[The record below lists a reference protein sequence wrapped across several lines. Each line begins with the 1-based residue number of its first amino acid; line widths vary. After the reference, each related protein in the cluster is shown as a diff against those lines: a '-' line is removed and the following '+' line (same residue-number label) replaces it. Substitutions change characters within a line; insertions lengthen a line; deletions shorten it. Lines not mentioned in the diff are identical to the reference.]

1 MWLSSNEAKNPT
13 NHSTV
18 STGVRPGFYS
28 IVINVDFN
36 RHLPP
41 ITSLIT
47 GSLIYMTKR
56 KGVLQKASLVF
67 AVVSF
72 VLALTS
78 AVMLYLRLK
87 SVGSDDLMSASFMA
101 STFFF
106 ISVGVVLTIIGKADL
121 PSFKIDISEGK

>member
-1 MWLSSNEAKNPT
+1 MYYKSRITNACSLSI
-13 NHSTV
+13 
-18 STGVRPGFYS
+18 GDRPRFYS
-28 IVINVDFN
+28 NVINVDFN
-36 RHLPP
+36 RDLSP

-47 GSLIYMTKR
+47 GSLICMTKR
-56 KGVLQKASLVF
+56 KGVLQKAALVF

-78 AVMLYLRLK
+78 AVMLYLRLE